1 LCRDGG
7 GRRRPV
13 RLLHWPQDRAGAVNK
28 EDSRLYQ
35 KRYVTESHEFFE
47 TRPQDDYLARFVPIL
62 RTFTWYRAQF
72 THDVNHEAPG
82 KFGRVVGPEL
92 CNVNW

>member
-1 LCRDGG
+1 
-7 GRRRPV
+7 
-13 RLLHWPQDRAGAVNK
+13 
-28 EDSRLYQ
+28 
-35 KRYVTESHEFFE
+35 
-47 TRPQDDYLARFVPIL
+47 LARFVPIL